1 MDMEKNDSLPRL
13 SRRDV
18 IKWFAAAAAASQ
30 VAPFISLAQNA
41 PPAAQGYGT
50 DPKVAGV
57 FKAGDFWPL
66 TLTSAQRKTV
76 TSLADV
82 ILPADSL
89 GPAASAVRVPDY
101 IDEWVSAP
109 YPKQKK
115 DRGTILGGLKW
126 IDQESNKRFKK
137 GFANISAKQQTAICD
152 DLCIQNHKDSD
163 LKKAA
168 SFFRS
173 FTGLCMGAY
182 YSTQEGWKAIGYI
195 GNVPTATFDGP
206 SQEVLDKLG
215 VTQTVS

>member
-30 VAPFISLAQNA
+30 VAPLISLAQNA

-89 GPAASAVRVPDY
+89 GPAASAVRVPTTSTNG
-101 IDEWVSAP
+101 SA
-109 YPKQKK
+109 
-115 DRGTILGGLKW
+115 R
-126 IDQESNKRFKK
+126 
-137 GFANISAKQQTAICD
+137 
-152 DLCIQNHKDSD
+152 
-163 LKKAA
+163 
-168 SFFRS
+168 
-173 FTGLCMGAY
+173 
-182 YSTQEGWKAIGYI
+182 
-195 GNVPTATFDGP
+195 PTRNRRKIAEQF
-206 SQEVLDKLG
+206 
-215 VTQTVS
+215 